1 MASYY
6 TALTFFTIMLMLNL
20 SALTARNDALS
31 RNMKF
36 GIILSSL
43 MIIVASAC
51 EFLGVRMDGASVSL
65 RIPHMLVKWIEL
77 SLAPV
82 IPIVFANAIHPIRS
96 IRLITVLLIQH
107 ALLQFAS
114 MRWGIT
120 FYVDA
125 NNIYQHCSFYWI
137 YHVAYF
143 LSIAFFIVHLSRSI
157 RFYQISN
164 RLSLILIFCFL
175 LAGIVWSALVSEL
188 RIVWLAIAIGEVLL
202 YVFYS
207 DILQQTDPLTQLLNH
222 RSFETH
228 IGRLKHRCFIL
239 YADIDR
245 FKDINDT
252 YGHAFG
258 DQVLTT
264 IGDTLKFSYGKYGRC
279 YRVGGD
285 EFCILL
291 DSNAAQPEVFNQA
304 FYALLEEKRRSIQHL
319 PNVSVGYAVFV
330 PGSTTASEAVE
341 TADQMMYA
349 LKQKN
354 QLDRAQSAEARPKG
368 PSKDK

>member
-31 RNMKF
+31 KNMKF

-43 MIIVASAC
+43 MIVAASAC
-51 EFLGVRMDGASVSL
+51 EFLGVRMDAASVSL
-65 RIPHMLVKWIEL
+65 RIPHMLVKFIEL

-96 IRLITVLLIQH
+96 IRLIIALLVQH
-107 ALLQFAS
+107 CLLQFAS
-114 MRWGIT
+114 MHWGIT
-120 FYVDA
+120 FYVDE

-157 RFYQISN
+157 RFYQIRN

-175 LAGIVWSALVSEL
+175 LSGIVWSALVSEL

-207 DILQQTDPLTQLLNH
+207 DILQQTDPLTQLLNR
-222 RSFETH
+222 RSFEAH
-228 IGRLKHRCFIL
+228 IGRLKQRCVIL

-258 DQVLTT
+258 DQVLTV

-279 YRVGGD
+279 YRIGGD

-291 DSNAAQPEVFNQA
+291 DTNVSQPELYTKA
-304 FYALLEEKRRSIQHL
+304 FYALLEEKRRSVQHL

-341 TADQMMYA
+341 KADQMMYA
-349 LKQKN
+349 LKQRN
-354 QLDRAQSAEARPKG
+354 RLNRLRAEAK
-368 PSKDK
+368 